1 MPIIEVE
8 HVTKE
13 FKLGQLRT
21 LKHNVSNAFRRLRGE
36 AVERPTAFKALDDVS
51 FTVEEGEV
59 VGIIGHNGAGK
70 STLLKLL
77 SRITVPTSGRVA
89 VKGKVAP
96 LIEVGAGLIGDMTGR
111 ENIYLNGAILGMS
124 QRELRKKFDEIVAF
138 AELERFIDTPLKRYS
153 SGMQVRLGFAVA
165 TSVEADVLIVDE
177 VLAVGDMAF
186 QRKCFD
192 RMERLIKG
200 MGKTVLLV
208 SHNIRQVERM
218 STRAMLLSG
227 GRIAAMGDTRHVC
240 NLFFEQSD
248 EKILADAV
256 QVSKTDPGS
265 RIQTTG
271 QASIMDLRLVDGA
284 GRAVEAVHTHDDVS
298 IELTFEARET
308 LRHPVFAA
316 GIHTPD
322 FLYVATQRSSSAN
335 LPQRIEPGRYTVTCR
350 IEDLPLLPGVYA
362 LRASM
367 VQGEI
372 GSPVFDGENLWHF
385 RVIGPE
391 IERAAISS
399 EGLITLSASWQ
410 ISTPAKE
417 LLEAAG

>member
-21 LKHNVSNAFRRLRGE
+21 LKHNASNAFRRLRGE

-51 FTVEEGEV
+51 FTIEEGDV

-77 SRITVPTSGRVA
+77 SRITVPTSGRVV
-89 VKGKVAP
+89 VKRKVAP
-96 LIEVGAGLIGDMTGR
+96 LIEVGAGLILDMTGR

-124 QRELRKKFDEIVAF
+124 QRELRRKFDEIVAF

-153 SGMQVRLGFAVA
+153 SGMHVRLGFAVA
-165 TSVEADVLIVDE
+165 TSVEADILIVDE

-200 MGKTVLLV
+200 SGKTVLLV

-218 STRAMLLSG
+218 STRAILLSG
-227 GRIAAMGDTRHVC
+227 GRIAAMGDTRHIC

-256 QVSKTDPGS
+256 QVKKTDAAS
-265 RIQTTG
+265 RTRTTG
-271 QASIMDLRLVDGA
+271 QASIIDLRLVDDV
-284 GRAVEAVHTHDDVS
+284 GRPIEVVHTHDDVS
-298 IELTFEARET
+298 IELTFEAREI
-308 LRHPVFAA
+308 LRNPVFAA

-322 FLYVATQRSSSAN
+322 FFYVATQRSANAN
-335 LPQRIEPGRYTVTCR
+335 LPQRIDPGRYAVTCR
-350 IEDLPLLPGVYA
+350 IDDLPLLPGVYA
-362 LRASM
+362 LCASL
-367 VQGEI
+367 VEGEI
-372 GSPVFDGENLWHF
+372 DIPVFDGENLWHF
-385 RVIGPE
+385 RVVGPAL
-391 IERAAISS
+391 ERAATSS
-399 EGLITLSASWQ
+399 EGLIALSASWQ
-410 ISTPAKE
+410 ISTPAKA
-417 LLEAAG
+417 LLAASG

>member
-1 MPIIEVE
+1 M
-8 HVTKE
+8 
-13 FKLGQLRT
+13 
-21 LKHNVSNAFRRLRGE
+21 
-36 AVERPTAFKALDDVS
+36 ERPTAFKALDDVS

-96 LIEVGAGLIGDMTGR
+96 LIEVGAGLIGEMTGR

-227 GRIAAMGDTRHVC
+227 GRIAAMGDTQAR
-240 NLFFEQSD
+240 LQPLLRAKRRE
-248 EKILADAV
+248 
-256 QVSKTDPGS
+256 DPGRCGAGEQDRS
-265 RIQTTG
+265 RRAASKPPVRHPSSTCDWWTVPGARSKPCIPTTTF
-271 QASIMDLRLVDGA
+271 QSSSRSKRVKRSDTPCSQRASIR
-284 GRAVEAVHTHDDVS
+284 R
-298 IELTFEARET
+298 
-308 LRHPVFAA
+308 
-316 GIHTPD
+316 
-322 FLYVATQRSSSAN
+322 
-335 LPQRIEPGRYTVTCR
+335 
-350 IEDLPLLPGVYA
+350 
-362 LRASM
+362 
-367 VQGEI
+367 
-372 GSPVFDGENLWHF
+372 
-385 RVIGPE
+385 
-391 IERAAISS
+391 ISS
-399 EGLITLSASWQ
+399 MSRHSAARARTFRKGSNPGA
-410 ISTPAKE
+410 TR
-417 LLEAAG
+417 